1 MRKKITP
8 TASPHFDIKK
18 IIKTVSFKE
27 IKDTQ
32 KSVKRHFEGG
42 VVSAQMNMI
51 AFD

>member
-1 MRKKITP
+1 MKKKI
-8 TASPHFDIKK
+8 ASNVTSHFDIKK

-32 KSVKRHFEGG
+32 KMVKRHFEGG